1 MPTPFS
7 EQTRFTAPPAAVHAV
22 LVDPAFLRARAERS
36 GALEH
41 TEAVTAD
48 GDVLVVTSSRTVS
61 TDVLPAAAARFLGGT
76 AVVEQVERWEPA
88 ATDGSRRSHL
98 TLAIKNAPVTLTAS
112 SVLAPDGAGSVH
124 TMDGALD
131 VRVPLLGGQVERAA
145 LPGLLQL
152 VRSESALAQE
162 WSAGA

>member
-7 EQTRFTAPPAAVHAV
+7 EQTRFTAPPTAVHAV

-41 TEAVTAD
+41 TESVTAD
-48 GDVLVVTSSRTVS
+48 GETVVVTSTRTVS
-61 TDVLPAAAARFLGGT
+61 TDVLPAAASRFLGST
-76 AVVEQVERWEPA
+76 AVVEQVERWDPA
-88 ATDGSRRSHL
+88 AADGSRRSHL
-98 TLAIKNAPVTLTAS
+98 TLTIRNAPVTLTAS
-112 SVLAPDGAGSVH
+112 SVLAPDGAGSSH
-124 TMDGALD
+124 RLDGTFE

-162 WSAGA
+162 WSAGG

>member
-7 EQTRFTAPPAAVHAV
+7 ELTRFTAAPAAVHAV

-41 TEAVTAD
+41 SESVTD
-48 GDVLVVTSSRTVS
+48 EGGVVVVTSSRTVS
-61 TDVLPAAAARFLGGT
+61 TAVLPAAAARFLGTT
-76 AVVEQVERWEPA
+76 AVVEQVERWDPA
-88 ATDGSRRSHL
+88 GADGGRRSHL
-98 TLAIKNAPVTLTAS
+98 TLTIRNAPVTLSAS
-112 SVLAPDGAGSVH
+112 SVLAADGPGSVH
-124 TMDGALD
+124 TLDGSLD